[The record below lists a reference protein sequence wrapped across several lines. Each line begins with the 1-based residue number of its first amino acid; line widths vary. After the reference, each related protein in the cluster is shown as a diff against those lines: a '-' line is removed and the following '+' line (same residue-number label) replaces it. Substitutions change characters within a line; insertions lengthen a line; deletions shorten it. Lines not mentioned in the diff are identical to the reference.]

1 MSLFEKLAS
10 FDEHADEA
18 VDELLAWIARDRDA
32 LIAAARGRLVE
43 GHYRYG
49 DRLMYEYDIDTLRAE
64 ASQEVADAI
73 NYLHLRVERTATGG
87 DGHAASEEE
96 RREPGFA

>member
-1 MSLFEKLAS
+1 MSLTEKLAS
-10 FDEHADEA
+10 FDEHAEAA
-18 VDELLAWIARDRDA
+18 VDELLAWIRRDRAA

-49 DRLMYEYDIDTLRAE
+49 DKLMYEYGVDELKAE

-73 NYLHLRVERTATGG
+73 NYLHLRVERTATRG
-87 DGHAASEEE
+87 DGHVP
-96 RREPGFA
+96 PGPEWSFSQE